1 MGSEQHS
8 VGARNWNH
16 SAATSTW
23 RRTWH
28 WPRARSSQITFYDE
42 CIFIRDPSFIPHRA
56 SVAYV
61 CIASEMRHWSHDEP
75 QNQFRCSGKVVEMI
89 FTGPTPSNYTLIQW
103 FLLAGML
110 IFFSPLWFFHRQC
123 ALYHSLFSICFP
135 FRFLFSVH
143 NATVVWLWFLCR
155 SAIWHEHTFKFI
167 ELISIKIA
175 VAILFQSV
183 CGLLETRIHIHC
195 RRRRLYAANQKIC
208 PD

>member
-89 FTGPTPSNYTLIQW
+89 FTGPTEQLYFDSMISIGGYANFFLSFVILSSPVCTLSW
-103 FLLAGML
+103 
-110 IFFSPLWFFHRQC
+110 SFFH
-123 ALYHSLFSICFP
+123 LFPISIV
-135 FRFLFSVH
+135 LFSVH